1 VQSKLDI
8 RDHGQS
14 KLDIR
19 DHGQSKLDL
28 RDGRESDARA
38 LPAGQAIRR
47 HRLLHCRHSHPIE
60 MRA

>member
-8 RDHGQS
+8 RDHV
-14 KLDIR
+14 
-19 DHGQSKLDL
+19 QSKLDL

-47 HRLLHCRHSHPIE
+47 HRLLHCGHSHPIE